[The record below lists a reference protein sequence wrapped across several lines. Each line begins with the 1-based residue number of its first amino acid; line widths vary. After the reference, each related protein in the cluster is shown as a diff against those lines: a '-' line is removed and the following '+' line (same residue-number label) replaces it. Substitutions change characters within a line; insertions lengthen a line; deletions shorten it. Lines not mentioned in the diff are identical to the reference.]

1 MGLAASCNARSMRL
15 GIGEGADLL
24 LLDQD
29 ETGENDQAN
38 FVLRRMGQIGG
49 QAIIP
54 TTREAVFNSDIAAF
68 DIANVTEATAHLL
81 TNTLVTH

>member
-38 FVLRRMGQIGG
+38 FVLRRMGQLGG

-54 TTREAVFNSDIAAF
+54 TIREAVFN
-68 DIANVTEATAHLL
+68 ATLRPSI
-81 TNTLVTH
+81 